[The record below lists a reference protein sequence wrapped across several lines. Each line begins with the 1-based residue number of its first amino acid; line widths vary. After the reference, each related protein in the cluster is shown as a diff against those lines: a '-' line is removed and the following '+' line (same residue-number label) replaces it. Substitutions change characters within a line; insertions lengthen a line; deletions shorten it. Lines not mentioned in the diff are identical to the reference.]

1 MVHISPLLDNICARQ
16 EISLLPSTPYK
27 IKIMIKT
34 LLKSGFGTA
43 VGNAA
48 SMPFNLLSMAVQ
60 GDMNKDLMDHQQ
72 KLNLQSFQH
81 QVASTSIGAQV
92 KRLKALG
99 LNPALALGSGVGSMS
114 GQVGGTSL
122 SGVSPS
128 SPYVMSP
135 SEVSQIENIDANT
148 DKTNE
153 ETIRLKTENLYH
165 EDMVIA
171 DLNNKKADFLV
182 KLSQKDLNESAKSHL
197 EKSIQELDARIA
209 ESQDRRNKIAQ
220 EIDESK
226 ARTDLLKKQA
236 KREQTK
242 IDFEDYYKQ
251 KSGSP
256 SPMELYTTPAGSANR
271 AGRTIKTAVGKAVE
285 VVKDKFKKDDTSS
298 TSAPSNR
305 EISLRNQK
313 LRNLE
318 ETIARLKSQYENHEI
333 SKSWYDRGMEICKEK
348 AKKLGVYEKY
358 F

>member
-1 MVHISPLLDNICARQ
+1 
-16 EISLLPSTPYK
+16 
-27 IKIMIKT
+27 MIKT
-34 LLKSGFGTA
+34 LLTSGLGTA

-60 GDMNKDLMDHQQ
+60 SEHNKDLMNHQQ

-135 SEVSQIENIDANT
+135 AEVSQIENIDANT
-148 DKTNE
+148 NKTNE
-153 ETIRLKTENLYH
+153 ETIRLKTENLYY
-165 EDMVIA
+165 EDNLIA
-171 DLNNKKADFLV
+171 DLNNKKAEFLV
-182 KLSQKDLNESAKSHL
+182 KLSQKDLNDATKKHL
-197 EKSIQELDARIA
+197 EKSVEELDARIS
-209 ESQDRRNKIAQ
+209 ESKDRRNKIAQ
-220 EIDESK
+220 EIEESK
-226 ARTDLLKKQA
+226 ARTDLLKKQG

-242 IDFEDYYKQ
+242 IDFEEYYGN

-256 SPMELYTTPAGSANR
+256 SPMELYNTPTGAANR
-271 AGRTIKTAVGKAVE
+271 AGRTFKTAVGKAVE
-285 VVKDKFKKDDTSS
+285 YVKDKFSRDDTPSS
-298 TSAPSNR
+298 SSSYVPSER
-305 EISLRNQK
+305 ELKKLESGIS
-313 LRNLE
+313 NLKWQYE
-318 ETIARLKSQYENHEI
+318 NHNISKSQYE
-333 SKSWYDRGMEICKEK
+333 RGIAIYKER
-348 AKKLGVYEKY
+348 AKKFGVYEKY

>member
-1 MVHISPLLDNICARQ
+1 
-16 EISLLPSTPYK
+16 
-27 IKIMIKT
+27 MIKT
-34 LLKSGFGTA
+34 LIKSGLGTA

-48 SMPFNLLSMAVQ
+48 SMPFNVLGMAIQ
-60 GDMNKDLMDHQQ
+60 SSMNKGLMDHQQ
-72 KLNLQSFQH
+72 KLNLQSFER

-92 KRLKALG
+92 KRLKSLG

-135 SEVSQIENIDANT
+135 AEVSQIENIDANT

-165 EDMVIA
+165 EDMLIA
-171 DLNNKKADFLV
+171 DLNNKKAEFLV
-182 KLSQKDLNESAKSHL
+182 KLSQKDLNEATKSHL
-197 EKSIQELDARIA
+197 EKSVEELDFRIA

-220 EIDESK
+220 EIEESK
-226 ARTDLLKKQA
+226 ARTDFLKKQG

-242 IDFEDYYKQ
+242 IDFEEYYRN

-256 SPMELYTTPAGSANR
+256 SPMELYLTPAGAANR
-271 AGRTIKTAVGKAVE
+271 AGRTIKTSVGNAVE
-285 VVKDKFKKDDTSS
+285 FVKDKLSRDDKPSSSGPSTQQLKKLENGI
-298 TSAPSNR
+298 SNLKWQY
-305 EISLRNQK
+305 EHHYI
-313 LRNLE
+313 
-318 ETIARLKSQYENHEI
+318 TKSQF
-333 SKSWYDRGMEICKEK
+333 DRGMEIYKER
-348 AKKLGVYEKY
+348 AKKFGVYEKY